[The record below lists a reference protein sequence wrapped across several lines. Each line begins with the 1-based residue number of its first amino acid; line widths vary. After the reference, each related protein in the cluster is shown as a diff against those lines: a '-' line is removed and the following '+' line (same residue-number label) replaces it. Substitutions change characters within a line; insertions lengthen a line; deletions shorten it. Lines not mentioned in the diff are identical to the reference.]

1 MEKNALKIFV
11 ASLVVGAT
19 FFYTAPP
26 VYSEEQIVT
35 IKVPAVAWIATSRKA
50 RFALESMAGVSKVI
64 TDEKLHEVS
73 VLFEDTQSNELQF
86 KNKLQKEGFEVE
98 EAKK

>member
-1 MEKNALKIFV
+1 MEKNALKIFI

-35 IKVPAVAWIATSRKA
+35 IKVPAVA
-50 RFALESMAGVSKVI
+50 
-64 TDEKLHEVS
+64 
-73 VLFEDTQSNELQF
+73 
-86 KNKLQKEGFEVE
+86 
-98 EAKK
+98 